1 MGWIA
6 SHGGL
11 VGLGILLAKAVLV
24 LYSVVSVAVMIERV
38 LTLKRVRQLEEN
50 EYSSLRNL
58 LSRRNFDEAKTFV
71 DAGSAPST
79 VALAAGLS
87 HDDALPEVVRDAVAQ
102 EVVMQSNTLTH
113 NLSVLGTVAS
123 TAPYIGLFGTVLGIL
138 DAFGRIAASGQT
150 GARIVAA
157 PIAEALTATAL
168 GLGVA
173 IPAVMAYNYFSAR
186 VNDLSLRIE
195 NHALDLTSR
204 LPHNRRVE
212 THASDNGVVAES
224 AGEGV
229 ATR

>member
-1 MGWIA
+1 
-6 SHGGL
+6 
-11 VGLGILLAKAVLV
+11 
-24 LYSVVSVAVMIERV
+24 MIERA
-38 LTLKRVRQLEEN
+38 LSLKRVRRIEEN
-50 EYSSLRNL
+50 EYSSLRGQ
-58 LSRRNFDEAKTFV
+58 LSRRSFNEAKAAIAT
-71 DAGSAPST
+71 GSAPST
-79 VALAAGLS
+79 LAVAAGLS
-87 HDDALPEVVRDAVAQ
+87 HDNASPEVVRDAVAQ
-102 EVVMQSNTLTH
+102 EVVMQSNALTH

-138 DAFGRIAASGQT
+138 DAFERIASSGQT

-173 IPAVMAYNYFSAR
+173 IPAVMAYNYFSGR

-204 LPHNRRVE
+204 LPHNSPVPTLSPE
-212 THASDNGVVAES
+212 NGVMA
-224 AGEGV
+224 AGGGEVV

>member
-1 MGWIA
+1 MEWIA

-11 VGLGILLAKAVLV
+11 VGLGILLSKAVLV
-24 LYSVVSVAVMIERV
+24 LYSVVSVAVMIERA
-38 LTLKRVRQLEEN
+38 LSLKRVRQIEET
-50 EYSSLRNL
+50 EYSSLRSQ
-58 LSRRNFDEAKTFV
+58 LSRRNYDEAKAF
-71 DAGSAPST
+71 AASGSAPST

-87 HDDALPEVVRDAVAQ
+87 HDDATPEVVRDAVAQ

-113 NLSVLGTVAS
+113 NLSVLGTIAS
-123 TAPYIGLFGTVLGIL
+123 TAPYIGLFGTVLGVL
-138 DAFGRIAASGQT
+138 DAFERIASSGQT

-173 IPAVMAYNYFSAR
+173 IPAVMAYNYFSGR

-204 LPHNRRVE
+204 LPHPRLAESGTVTAGGGE
-212 THASDNGVVAES
+212 VVAT
-224 AGEGV
+224 G
-229 ATR
+229 